1 MNTDNLSFPQFPSRE
16 SLTIEFKSDPKS
28 GLPDK
33 VVVETVVG
41 LANAEGGT
49 LYVGIN
55 DDGIVSGVRTPR
67 WRDPDLAAA
76 YIASHTIPPVAV
88 VAELVEADEGLDVL
102 VIEVSKAT
110 GIVATNDGKVLKR
123 RLKIDKTPETS
134 PLFPQEFISRLSEIG
149 RCDYSSMILP
159 HTSYAD
165 LDNDE
170 RRRLR
175 SFIRDNRGDST
186 LLELEDE
193 DLDKALGFVHETPH
207 GLLPTVAG
215 LLLIGKKTSIRRL
228 VPGAGAVFQH
238 LSGTEVLANEE
249 IELPLLRSFDA
260 LLDRFRARN
269 TEVEISQDLVR
280 IAVPSFSER
289 AFREALVNAF
299 CHRDYTI
306 LNRVS
311 VRFTDDG
318 LEINSPG
325 GFVSGVDLNNLLT
338 VEPHPRNA
346 LLADILKRLGLAE
359 RTGRGIDLIFKG
371 SLVYGRPA
379 PDYSES
385 NEESVRVFFPKCEA
399 DINFFRLILDYQKRT
414 GKSIA
419 IQSLMV
425 LSSVLFSKRLT
436 FEGIVTATKLPAN
449 RLKRHVETLVED
461 GLLECKG
468 SGSER
473 DFILSSKFYK
483 AQNRE
488 IEMVRQS
495 GIDSV
500 RNDELVMQLAREK
513 GCITRADVMQIL
525 GFEAQRAYRLL
536 RKLTDQGR
544 LVREGGRRT
553 STYRAAE

>member
-1 MNTDNLSFPQFPSRE
+1 M
-16 SLTIEFKSDPKS
+16 
-28 GLPDK
+28 
-33 VVVETVVG
+33 
-41 LANAEGGT
+41 
-49 LYVGIN
+49 
-55 DDGIVSGVRTPR
+55 
-67 WRDPDLAAA
+67 
-76 YIASHTIPPVAV
+76 
-88 VAELVEADEGLDVL
+88 
-102 VIEVSKAT
+102 
-110 GIVATNDGKVLKR
+110 
-123 RLKIDKTPETS
+123 
-134 PLFPQEFISRLSEIG
+134 
-149 RCDYSSMILP
+149 
-159 HTSYAD
+159 
-165 LDNDE
+165 
-170 RRRLR
+170 
-175 SFIRDNRGDST
+175 
-186 LLELEDE
+186 
-193 DLDKALGFVHETPH
+193 
-207 GLLPTVAG
+207 
-215 LLLIGKKTSIRRL
+215 
-228 VPGAGAVFQH
+228 
-238 LSGTEVLANEE
+238 
-249 IELPLLRSFDA
+249 
-260 LLDRFRARN
+260 
-269 TEVEISQDLVR
+269 
-280 IAVPSFSER
+280 
-289 AFREALVNAF
+289 VNAF
-299 CHRDYTI
+299 CHRDYTL

-359 RTGRGIDLIFKG
+359 RTGRGIDLIFEG

-500 RNDELVMQLAREK
+500 RNDELVMQLVREK

-525 GFEAQRAYRLL
+525 GFEAQPAYRLL

>member
-1 MNTDNLSFPQFPSRE
+1 
-16 SLTIEFKSDPKS
+16 
-28 GLPDK
+28 
-33 VVVETVVG
+33 
-41 LANAEGGT
+41 
-49 LYVGIN
+49 
-55 DDGIVSGVRTPR
+55 
-67 WRDPDLAAA
+67 
-76 YIASHTIPPVAV
+76 
-88 VAELVEADEGLDVL
+88 
-102 VIEVSKAT
+102 
-110 GIVATNDGKVLKR
+110 
-123 RLKIDKTPETS
+123 
-134 PLFPQEFISRLSEIG
+134 
-149 RCDYSSMILP
+149 MILP
-159 HTSYAD
+159 NTSYSD

-175 SFIRDNRGDST
+175 SFIRGNRGDST
-186 LLELEDE
+186 LLELENE
-193 DLDKALGFVHETPH
+193 DLDKALGFVHETSH

-215 LLLIGKKTSIRRL
+215 LLLIGKKASIRRF

-269 TEVEISQDLVR
+269 TEVEITQDLVR
-280 IAVPSFSER
+280 IAIPTFSER

-346 LLADILKRLGLAE
+346 LLADIFKRLGLAE
-359 RTGRGIDLIFKG
+359 RTGRGIDLIFEG
-371 SLVYGRPA
+371 SLVYGRPS

-385 NEESVRVFFPKCEA
+385 TEENVRVFFPKCEA
-399 DINFFRLILDYQKRT
+399 DVNFFRLILEYQKRN
-414 GKSIA
+414 GKPIS

-425 LSSVLFSKRLT
+425 LTAVLFSKRIT
-436 FEGIVTATKLPAN
+436 FEGIVAATKLPAN

-468 SGSER
+468 SGSNR
-473 DFILSSKFYK
+473 DFILSPKFYK

-488 IEMVRQS
+488 IELVRQS

-525 GFEAQRAYRLL
+525 SLEAQPAYRLL

-544 LVREGGRRT
+544 LIREGDRRT
-553 STYRAAE
+553 STYRASS